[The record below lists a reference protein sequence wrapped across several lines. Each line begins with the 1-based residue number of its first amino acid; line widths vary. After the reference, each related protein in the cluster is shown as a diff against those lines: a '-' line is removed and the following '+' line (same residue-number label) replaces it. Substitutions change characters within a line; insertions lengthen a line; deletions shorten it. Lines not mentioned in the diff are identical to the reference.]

1 MLGDR
6 NGLWRSQ
13 KKKKKTEPTL
23 AQTEWQFQEP
33 TFREDALNF
42 KTKEQNPLEK
52 RQYRLN
58 YDNFNRSFVG
68 VISSED
74 DRPAKTSRIFL
85 SRASVR
91 ERDNFFS

>member
-1 MLGDR
+1 MLDDR

-42 KTKEQNPLEK
+42 KTK
-52 RQYRLN
+52 
-58 YDNFNRSFVG
+58 
-68 VISSED
+68 
-74 DRPAKTSRIFL
+74 
-85 SRASVR
+85 
-91 ERDNFFS
+91 